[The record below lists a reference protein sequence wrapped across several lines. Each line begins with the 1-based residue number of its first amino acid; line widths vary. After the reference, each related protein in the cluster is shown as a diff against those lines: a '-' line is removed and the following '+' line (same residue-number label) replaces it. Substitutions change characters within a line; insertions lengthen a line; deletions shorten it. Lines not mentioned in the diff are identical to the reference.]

1 MNKQPASLFLLLLTA
16 CGASNVTAN
25 KPNVTFSLNDSIK
38 NVLTSSTMQ
47 LTKDCSSHVCF
58 YEFSTSSKSENKGT
72 ALVDPNQNPLSLNN
86 IVGAALITYKTD
98 LVENAS
104 IRVAPA
110 PSNSEH
116 SEFMQYFNDTLVKL
130 RLSGWQRYIL
140 PNEARVPGSEASKF
154 KLFDEVLGV
163 PVGTGPWKDPT
174 LKLSQ
179 AEWLAMPTINNWYF
193 HKNGNYLLFRVQR
206 ENTSQAPQERGSYLF
221 SFNFQSE
228 AEFYKNFVPNEN
240 QDVWVKLLPAELKR
254 MAQERAQTEA
264 RLKQMG
270 IAIDENY
277 QDPPIK
283 ALE

>member
-1 MNKQPASLFLLLLTA
+1 M
-16 CGASNVTAN
+16 TAN

>member
-1 MNKQPASLFLLLLTA
+1 MNKHLASLSFLLLTS
-16 CGASNVTAN
+16 CGAPDVTEKKFHA
-25 KPNVTFSLNDSIK
+25 VFSLSDSIK
-38 NVLTSSTMQ
+38 NIQANSTMQ
-47 LTKDCSSHVCF
+47 LTKDCNSKICF
-58 YEFSTSSKSENKGT
+58 YEFSTSSKSENKG
-72 ALVDPNQNPLSLNN
+72 AAIVDPNANPLSLNN
-86 IVGAALITYKTD
+86 IVSAALITYKTD

-104 IRVAPA
+104 LSVAPA
-110 PSNSEH
+110 HSNSEH

-130 RLSGWQRYIL
+130 RLAGWHRYIL
-140 PNEARVPGSEASKF
+140 PNEARVPGREASKF
-154 KLFDEVLGV
+154 NLFDEVLGV

-179 AEWLAMPTINNWYF
+179 AQWLAMPTINTWYF

-206 ENTSQAPQERGSYLF
+206 ENTLQAPQDRGSYLF

-240 QDVWVKLLPAELKR
+240 QDDWVKLLPPELDR

-270 IAIDENY
+270 IAIDADY

-283 ALE
+283 ALK